1 MIGDEELAVRMSD
14 ALYERGVFA
23 QAIQYPLVARGKAR
37 IRCILSAAHT
47 REDLDL
53 AIGAFAA
60 VGRELEV
67 L

>member
-1 MIGDEELAVRMSD
+1 M
-14 ALYERGVFA
+14 FA

-53 AIGAFAA
+53 AIEAFVA